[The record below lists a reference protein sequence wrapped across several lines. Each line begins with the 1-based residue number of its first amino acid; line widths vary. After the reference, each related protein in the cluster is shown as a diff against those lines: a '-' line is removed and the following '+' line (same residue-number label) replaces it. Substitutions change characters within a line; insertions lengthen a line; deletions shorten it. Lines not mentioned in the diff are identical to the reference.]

1 MLSLLLRILKKFGV
15 SMEERLVIY
24 ISRNMV
30 EVLNV
35 DTGLVVNGIPLS
47 PFTTSRLLIGEFDP
61 ALELIRALITK
72 VRSNRVLKPF
82 LHVIVQP
89 IDLVD
94 GGVSSV
100 EKRTF
105 AELGFQSGATL
116 VLLSFERSSKLSK
129 AEALEI
135 LEPRGRGGF

>member
-1 MLSLLLRILKKFGV
+1 MLSFLLRILKKFGV

-24 ISRNMV
+24 ISRNSV
-30 EVLNV
+30 EILNV
-35 DTGLVVNGIPLS
+35 DTGLIVNGKPLS

-61 ALELIRALITK
+61 ALDLIRELITK
-72 VRSNRVLKPF
+72 VRSDRFLKPF

-89 IDLVD
+89 IDLVE

-100 EKRTF
+100 EKRTLVD
-105 AELGFQSGATL
+105 LGFQSGAAS
-116 VLLSFERSSKLSK
+116 VLLSLERSSKLSK

-135 LEPRGRGGF
+135 LEPRGGVGI